1 MSKTNI
7 LFILGYLIK
16 TIHVCLVISVI
27 VGPYLVNNILL
38 LSLLIMYNII
48 MISSWDVYGKCFLTD
63 IEQYLDGTVDI
74 YDDGTSRNFISSF
87 ITQYICDEKTMLRLF
102 ILIPVVN
109 TMVSLWKI
117 NTIYDSAIAI
127 KPLSIH

>member
-48 MISSWDVYGKCFLTD
+48 MISSWYVYGNCFLTD